1 MSPPSEKAAND
12 RGDAGPV
19 EGKPT
24 NFVKEIIEADLQ
36 AGKND
41 GRLITRF
48 PPEPNGYL
56 HVGHA
61 KSICL
66 NFGLAKLAHDGVCN
80 LRFDDTNPD
89 AESPEYVDSIK
100 TDVKWLG
107 FDWGE
112 REYYASDYFE
122 RLYELAVQL
131 IDKGLAYVD
140 SQNGDEIRDNRGNY
154 HRPGVNSPYR
164 DRTPEE
170 NRALLEQMRSGA
182 LDEGQAVLRAKIDMA
197 HEDVKLRDPLMYRI
211 RKTAH
216 HRTGNEWCIYP
227 LYDWA
232 HGQSDAIEGVTH
244 SVCTLEFVNHRNLYH
259 WFLDHLDGLA
269 SHPQQIEFGRLNLS
283 FTVLSKRKLNLLV
296 TEGHVDGWDDPRMP
310 TLAGMRRRGI
320 PPTAIRKFCDR
331 VGVSKNDGVVD
342 VTLFEHEIREE
353 LNRTAR
359 RCMAV
364 LKPLKIVLENFPEGR
379 VDWLDCPY
387 SPEDD
392 SLGSR
397 KVPFTRELYVER
409 DDFMMEPVKKWHRLA
424 PGKEVRLRYAALVTC
439 TEVIEENGE
448 VVELRCH
455 WDDKSERGN
464 AHDGRKVR
472 GTLHWVSAEH
482 ALDATVRLYDRLF
495 SAPNPNDVEDGETFL
510 KHLNPG
516 SMEVIEGAK
525 LEPAIAEATSE
536 ETVQFERLGYFV
548 RDPSPQADPP
558 VFNRTIALRDSWA
571 KIAKKLAGGAAKG

>member
-1 MSPPSEKAAND
+1 MSADTTKTGKGGEA
-12 RGDAGPV
+12 PV
-19 EGKPT
+19 EDKPT
-24 NFVKEIIEADLQ
+24 NFVKDLVLADLQ
-36 AGKND
+36 AGKHG
-41 GRLITRF
+41 GRLVTRF

-61 KSICL
+61 KSVCL
-66 NFGLAKLAHDGVCN
+66 NFGLAKLSPEGVCN

-89 AESPEYVDSIK
+89 AESPEYVESIK
-100 TDVKWLG
+100 RDVAWLG
-107 FDWGE
+107 FAWGE

-122 RLYELAVQL
+122 KLYELALQL

-140 SQNGDEIRDNRGNY
+140 SQNGEQIRENRGNY
-154 HRPGVNSPYR
+154 HRPGLDSPYR

-170 NRALLEQMRSGA
+170 NRALFEKMRKGE
-182 LDEGQAVLRAKIDMA
+182 LKEGEAVLRAKIDMA

-211 RKTAH
+211 RNTAH
-216 HRTGNEWCIYP
+216 HRTGTAWKIYP

-259 WFLDHLDGLA
+259 WFLDNLDGLPT
-269 SHPQQIEFGRLNLS
+269 HPQQIEFGRLNLS

-320 PPTAIRKFCDR
+320 PPAAIRKFCDR
-331 VGVSKNDGVVD
+331 IGVSKNDGVVD
-342 VTLFEHEIREE
+342 VTLFEYEIREE
-353 LNRTAR
+353 LNRTAK

-379 VDWLDCPY
+379 VDWIDCPY
-387 SPEDD
+387 SPEDE
-392 SLGSR
+392 SLGTR

-409 DDFMMEPVKKWHRLA
+409 DDFMMQPVKKWHRLG
-424 PGKEVRLRYAALVTC
+424 PGKEVRLRYAALITC
-439 TEVIEENGE
+439 KEVIEKDGE

-482 ALDATVRLYDRLF
+482 AIDATVRQYDRLF
-495 SAPNPNDVEDGETFL
+495 TVENPNDIDDEAGETFL
-510 KHLNPG
+510 KHLNPD
-516 SMEVIEGAK
+516 SLETVEGAK
-525 LEPAIAEATSE
+525 LEPALAEATTD

-548 RDPSPQADPP
+548 LDPSSTGDQRY
-558 VFNRTIALRDSWA
+558 FNRTIALRDSWA
-571 KIAKKLAGGAAKG
+571 KIAKKLAAGG